1 MPKEMIEPQV
11 GSLEILKEKLPN
23 MEAVLNEFTPPNV
36 AMLMFTIAYGA
47 LVKECFEE
55 DRVILAKRMIELLEP
70 VAADISPKKLN

>member
-11 GSLEILKEKLPN
+11 GSLEILKQKLPN

-70 VAADISPKKLN
+70 LIYLPKS

>member
-11 GSLEILKEKLPN
+11 GSLEILKQKLPN

-47 LVKECFEE
+47 LVIDFFEE

-70 VAADISPKKLN
+70 LIYLPKS

>member
-70 VAADISPKKLN
+70 VAADISPEKLN